1 MDIHKE
7 RADVCRVQ
15 PPTVLIYY
23 WYFCCTYAYTY
34 AVITYACNDFRGVI
48 HSVSMIFNDVGR
60 YSLSWTFHSI
70 YIYIQSHNISDVWV
84 VYRKIC
90 IRMVYLKFDMYCLH
104 QHHPHARGRPL
115 PSGGWVQQRGKPF
128 WWYGSYGSGWPVFN
142 TWGNM
147 GNLSGTVCIYNV
159 CTN

>member
-1 MDIHKE
+1 MF
-7 RADVCRVQ
+7 AGFNPQ
-15 PPTVLIYY
+15 PCWFIIGM
-23 WYFCCTYAYTY
+23 F
-34 AVITYACNDFRGVI
+34 AVHMHIRMLWLPMHA
-48 HSVSMIFNDVGR
+48 MIFGGSFIVYQW
-60 YSLSWTFHSI
+60 YSMMWEGILCHEHFI
-70 YIYIQSHNISDVWV
+70 VYIYIQSHNISDVWV

-104 QHHPHARGRPL
+104 QHRPHARGRPL